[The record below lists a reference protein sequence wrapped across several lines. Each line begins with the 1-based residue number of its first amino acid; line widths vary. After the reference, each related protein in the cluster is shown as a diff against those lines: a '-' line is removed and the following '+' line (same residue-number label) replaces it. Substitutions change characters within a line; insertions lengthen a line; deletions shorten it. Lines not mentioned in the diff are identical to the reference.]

1 MPPWVCC
8 LWGWFPP
15 MGKGADT
22 KSDERCPL
30 GLSDTRLELLVVLIR
45 DGHDHVVIRPA
56 GIPIPAW
63 AASRQA
69 PLGTRLSM
77 DDICRPTCPRAHLQA
92 IPSLAPSSLV
102 R

>member
-8 LWGWFPP
+8 LWGRFPP

-45 DGHDHVVIRPA
+45 DGHHHVVIRLE
-56 GIPIPAW
+56 GILIPAR